1 MEHTPSYFT
10 SVFEIANNRSI
21 KKAIGRRRRR
31 GVAEWEGVG
40 VWLKDGDSMY
50 VFLESY
56 FC

>member
-21 KKAIGRRRRR
+21 KKAIGRRRR
-31 GVAEWEGVG
+31 GVVEWEGVE
-40 VWLKDGDSMY
+40 VWLKEGDSMY

>member
-21 KKAIGRRRRR
+21 KKAIGRRRR

-40 VWLKDGDSMY
+40 VWLKEGDSMY